1 MKKDKNYVILKVLN
15 IKEENMK
22 EKTIYACSNCGEVY
36 HRWQGQCTT
45 CKEWNS
51 IEEDVVKQVSKKGVK
66 LTVSDLSLTGL
77 DEVNANEVKSRI
89 KTGIDELDRVLGGGI
104 VRGAGMLIGGEPG
117 AGKSTLLLQIC
128 NNLSKEYNVVYITG
142 EESLTQIKLRANR
155 LLVSGENI
163 LIANETDVL
172 SICQT
177 IEKTKP
183 DIMVIDS
190 IQTMNCENLSSS
202 PGSVSQVKEATSLLI
217 AAAKK
222 TDTALFIVG
231 HVNKDGAIA
240 GPKVMEHIV
249 DTVLYFEGDKTLPY
263 KILRASKNRYGST
276 NEIGMFDMSTKGIVE
291 ITNPSKMLLEE
302 RNAFVS
308 GSCVTCVMEG
318 TRPILTEI
326 QALATK
332 TGFGTPR
339 RTANGIDYN
348 RLNLILA
355 VLEKRAG
362 YFLQNID
369 VYVNVVGGLELQ
381 ETAIDLSIILSVV
394 SALSDRAIGSDIVA
408 FGEVGLGGEIRSV
421 LNIDLR
427 LREIQRLGFKKA
439 IIPQNAQKQIVVSDY
454 DLEICFA
461 KDVKQAIKYI

>member
-1 MKKDKNYVILKVLN
+1 
-15 IKEENMK
+15 MK
-22 EKTIYACSNCGEVY
+22 EKTIYVCTSCGEIF
-36 HRWQGQCTT
+36 HRWQGQCTS
-45 CKEWNS
+45 CKEWNT
-51 IEEDVVKQVSKKGVK
+51 IEEDIVKKPAKSAKGKDIVISNLAFQPLSKV
-66 LTVSDLSLTGL
+66 D
-77 DEVNANEVKSRI
+77 ANETKSRI
-89 KTGIDELDRVLGGGI
+89 KTKIEELDRVLGGGI

-128 NNLSKEYNVVYITG
+128 ANLSKEYNIVYISG

-155 LLVSGENI
+155 LDIDGEGI
-163 LIANETDVL
+163 SIATETDVF
-172 SICQT
+172 SICNS
-177 IEKTKP
+177 IEELKP
-183 DIMVIDS
+183 DIVVIDS
-190 IQTMNCENLSSS
+190 IQTMNCSSISSS
-202 PGSVSQVKEATSLLI
+202 PGSVSQVREATSLLI
-217 AAAKK
+217 TSAKK
-222 TDTALFIVG
+222 VETALFIVG

-263 KILRASKNRYGST
+263 RILRSSKNRYGST
-276 NEIGMFDMSTKGIVE
+276 NEIGMFDMSSKGIVE
-291 ITNPSKMLLEE
+291 IQNPSKMLLEG
-302 RNAFVS
+302 RNASVS

-339 RTANGIDYN
+339 RVANGLDYN
-348 RLNLILA
+348 RMNLILA

-362 YFLQNID
+362 YFMQNID
-369 VYVNVVGGLELQ
+369 IYLNVVGGLELE

-394 SALSDRAIGSDIVA
+394 SALTDKAIDKSVVA

-421 LNIDLR
+421 LNVDLR
-427 LREIQRLGFKKA
+427 LREAQRLGFNKVILPLHAK
-439 IIPQNAQKQIVVSDY
+439 NQINIKDY

-461 KDVKQAIKYI
+461 GDVRQAIKYI

>member
-1 MKKDKNYVILKVLN
+1 
-15 IKEENMK
+15 MK
-22 EKTIYACSNCGEVY
+22 EKTIYVCTSCGEIF
-36 HRWQGQCTT
+36 HRWQGQCSS
-45 CKEWNS
+45 CKEWNT
-51 IEEDVVKQVSKKGVK
+51 IEEDIVKKPAKSAKGKDITISNLSFLPLSQV
-66 LTVSDLSLTGL
+66 D
-77 DEVNANEVKSRI
+77 ANETKSRI
-89 KTGIDELDRVLGGGI
+89 KTKIEELDRVLGGGI

-128 NNLSKEYNVVYITG
+128 ANLSKEYNIVYISG

-155 LLVSGENI
+155 LDIDGEGI
-163 LIANETDVL
+163 SIATETDVF
-172 SICQT
+172 SICNS
-177 IEKTKP
+177 IEELKP
-183 DIMVIDS
+183 DIVVIDS
-190 IQTMNCENLSSS
+190 IQTMNCSSISSS
-202 PGSVSQVKEATSLLI
+202 PGSVSQVREATSLLI
-217 AAAKK
+217 TSAKK
-222 TDTALFIVG
+222 VETALFIVG

-263 KILRASKNRYGST
+263 RILRSSKNRYGST
-276 NEIGMFDMSTKGIVE
+276 NEIGMFDMSSKGIVE
-291 ITNPSKMLLEE
+291 IQNPSKMLLEG
-302 RNAFVS
+302 RNASVS

-339 RTANGIDYN
+339 RVANGLDYN
-348 RLNLILA
+348 RMNLILA

-362 YFLQNID
+362 YFMQNID
-369 VYVNVVGGLELQ
+369 IYLNVVGGLELE

-394 SALSDRAIGSDIVA
+394 SALTDKAIDKSVVA

-421 LNIDLR
+421 LNVDLR
-427 LREIQRLGFKKA
+427 LREAQRLGFTKVILPLHAK
-439 IIPQNAQKQIVVSDY
+439 NQINTKDY

-461 KDVKQAIKYI
+461 GDVRQAIKYI